1 MDLEKRLI
9 GLVAATRGDG
19 GKALRGALREDLL
32 ALAPFDRAEVA
43 FLREGRVDRWRLD
56 DGSGPVS
63 GDDLARHLAAHPVP
77 VRFDDLHDAE
87 PFPGTQETLEGQG
100 LRSLLALPLSTAGGL
115 EGALVVAR
123 DYGWAF
129 AGASLRTL
137 VPLAEM
143 AGLCV
148 DRALQLTA
156 SGARPIKSKPSR

>member
-9 GLVAATRGDG
+9 GLVDATRADG
-19 GKALRGALREDLL
+19 GKALRGALREDLQV
-32 ALAPFDRAEVA
+32 LAPFDRGEVA

-56 DGSGPVS
+56 DGPGPVS
-63 GDDLARHLAAHPVP
+63 GDDLVRHIAAHPVT
-77 VRFDDLHDAE
+77 VRLDDLHDAE
-87 PFPGTQETLEGQG
+87 PFPGTLESLEALG
-100 LRSLLALPLSTAGGL
+100 LRSLLALPLSTSGGL

-129 AGASLRTL
+129 AGASLRVL

-156 SGARPIKSKPSR
+156 SGARPIRSKPSR